1 MNLSITIN
9 GISLDRY
16 VLLSTLLCS
25 REDNIINDVPDR
37 IVCKIQSI
45 SLSGVIDVYVHAS
58 EGAIK
63 HKEYRRG
70 TKIFHEIYVSKDIGD
85 RFSFKDSHRI
95 LSMREVTDRDV
106 PLFVN
111 WKWMS
116 DTFKREM
123 FGV

>member
-1 MNLSITIN
+1 MNLSITVN

-25 REDNIINDVPDR
+25 RENNIINDVPDM
-37 IVCKIQSI
+37 IVGKIYSV
-45 SLSGVIDVYVHAS
+45 SLGGIHTVHVYAS
-58 EGAIK
+58 SDAIK
-63 HKEYRRG
+63 FKEYRRG
-70 TKIFHEIYVSKDIGD
+70 VSVFHEVYDSNKILRRD
-85 RFSFKDSHRI
+85 SFKDSHRI
-95 LSMREVTDRDV
+95 LSMREVTDQDV